1 MQAPE
6 QATAYINSKAS
17 FLLRTNLLCLKIMM
31 EKEMET
37 IKISDEFRAKLQ
49 AWVDE
54 VAPKIL
60 ANKKESPAQNLP
72 SKKEFNQ
79 CEAQHLQEGDRVKF
93 GRYLNSKTW
102 VVQGVR
108 KQDYHPISPCVQ
120 SVIVTCRDPRKK
132 SIQQFS
138 LPAKRLIIREGK
150 V

>member
-37 IKISDEFRAKLQ
+37 IKISEEFRAKLQ

-60 ANKKESPAQNLP
+60 ANKKESPARNLLP
-72 SKKEFNQ
+72 KKEFNQ
-79 CEAQHLQEGDRVKF
+79 CEAQLLQAGDRVKF

-108 KQDYHPISPCVQ
+108 KQVYHPISPCVQ
-120 SVIVTCRDPRKK
+120 SVIVTCRYPRTREIK
-132 SIQQFS
+132 QFS
-138 LPAKRLIIREGK
+138 LPAERLIIREGK